1 MNYFSKP
8 CLWPLFYSILQAVR
22 RLECLTGC
30 LVSLVNFPPRVL
42 SVEPETEVPSW
53 LPKIHISLPQC
64 ILVSGKWLQAFSS
77 PLASRWGHMTN
88 YLIGGMKKLMIKF
101 TYGKLLIVKNE
112 RDPAR
117 TK

>member
-1 MNYFSKP
+1 MELP
-8 CLWPLFYSILQAVR
+8 
-22 RLECLTGC
+22 
-30 LVSLVNFPPRVL
+30 VNPIDRD
-42 SVEPETEVPSW
+42 
-53 LPKIHISLPQC
+53 
-64 ILVSGKWLQAFSS
+64 
-77 PLASRWGHMTN
+77 RWGNMTN